1 MITTRAVPALPPR
14 HRRAAR
20 PSRALQHSCPH
31 PPPACGTISLWTEA
45 NCSPPSTVT
54 ASTPARTHSRVATHR
69 TVLRDFTWSASARR
83 GSTAGRGLPATWP
96 RRSRRRAA
104 RGPAPPV
111 KRPETSQHA
120 MHCQTTLGA
129 VIPRDIPPSVTA
141 APRT

>member
-20 PSRALQHSCPH
+20 PSRALQHSCPRPPGVRHHLPVDRSELLTALNRDGINPSTYSLEGGH
-31 PPPACGTISLWTEA
+31 PPDRAHRLHLVSRCSAGIHCG
-45 NCSPPSTVT
+45 
-54 ASTPARTHSRVATHR
+54 AR
-69 TVLRDFTWSASARR
+69 
-83 GSTAGRGLPATWP
+83 LPAIWP

-111 KRPETSQHA
+111 KRPETSEHTMQR
-120 MHCQTTLGA
+120 QTTLGA